1 MTIRTPKQK
10 TIRQKKATIGAS
22 HGHAGPFRIAA
33 CWPHQQCP
41 LILSMVGDGHVFV
54 ATSFTPISLQS
65 IQSQK
70 VQGWKDCNIEP
81 EISRDLPRWLILLP
95 YDSYLRH
102 STVASATVASSTLA
116 SSTSER
122 PLAWEVKAGLVW
134 NHGSSEPRY
143 VSRRDASSAR
153 FHLEWGSQLKDLIY
167 EAKKFAPVDV
177 RPIAL
182 RPATSDDTYL
192 ESVRSIIR
200 GIQAG
205 DFYQVNVL
213 RYFHALNAHGWQN
226 ICALMELNSGP
237 QGALISQGSRVV
249 ASFSPEKFIGVENH
263 DGQFEIST
271 WPIKGTAARDLKNEK
286 KDHEIGVELEKSQ
299 KDLAELRMIIDLM
312 RNDLSKICV
321 EASVQVVSS
330 GTLKKFSHVWHLEGH
345 IRGELKA
352 EETLGEI
359 LAAVCPGGSITGAP
373 KLAAMDRISEEE
385 GQPRGYFMG
394 NFLRINH
401 DGSLQSNILI
411 RTMISED
418 WMKSGRYAAGSG
430 LVIKSEPEKELAEI
444 KSKCATIT
452 EISHSEGRERSDT
465 INEEIEY
472 D

>member
-1 MTIRTPKQK
+1 LTIRPPKQK

-54 ATSFTPISLQS
+54 ATSFTPISLES

-70 VQGWKDCNIEP
+70 VNAWKDCNIEP
-81 EISRDLPRWLILLP
+81 QVSRDLPRWLILLP
-95 YDSYLRH
+95 YDSYLRQ
-102 STVASATVASSTLA
+102 STSASSTST
-116 SSTSER
+116 SSASER

-134 NHGSSEPRY
+134 DDGSSEPRY
-143 VSRRDASSAR
+143 VTRRDASSAR
-153 FHLEWGSQLKDLIY
+153 FHLEWGSQLKDLIS
-167 EAKKFAPVDV
+167 EAKKFAPVDA
-177 RPIAL
+177 RPVAL

-263 DGQFEIST
+263 DGQFEIGT

-286 KDHEIGVELEKSQ
+286 KDHEIGAELEKSQ
-299 KDLAELRMIIDLM
+299 KDCAELRMIIDLM

-321 EASVQVVSS
+321 DGSVQVVNS

-345 IRGELKA
+345 ITGKLNA
-352 EETLGEI
+352 EESLGEI

-373 KLAAMDRISEEE
+373 KLAAMERIAEEE

-430 LVIKSEPEKELAEI
+430 IVIKSEPEKELAEI

-452 EISHSEGRERSDT
+452 EIGNSSSREQSDT